1 MKRKIAWKE
10 GFRGFFNLFLSIFSI
25 VYLFSHRDSTSGILF
40 ATTTFGS
47 LSAPSDIAVFLD
59 SVFATSLP
67 NYSKQLIDNV
77 GASNAF
83 MYKIMKNGQYKSA
96 DGGTDIREPLL
107 YALATM
113 DSYDGYDEL
122 STLPTDGIT
131 SSVWEWRQLA
141 VPIAYAMKEVIQNKH
156 QIVDFV
162 EAKIMQAEEGIKE
175 GFSQQ
180 LNWGSGDGALQT
192 PKVSIVNGSSGIEPI
207 AKLIA
212 FDPTASLAVGNINQ
226 STSTWWR
233 NKFKSDTSG
242 TAAGSFDGFLRQV
255 TNVYNSASLGTGGPV
270 DLMVTDQITYELLE
284 FALYNRYRQVNSNLE
299 FPFENIKY
307 KNAVV
312 VMDDKIP
319 DVSGNLI
326 SAATKGTIFF
336 INTKY
341 FKLRYEEGRDFQML
355 KDEGGK
361 TMAKPLNQDARVGHV
376 AWMGN
381 TTVCNRRKNGV
392 LGNIDRTKAV

>member
-1 MKRKIAWKE
+1 MKRQIKWKE
-10 GFRGFFNLFLSIFSI
+10 GIRGFSSLFFSI
-25 VYLFSHRDSTSGILF
+25 ASLVYLFYDFSVHGVAL
-40 ATTTFGS
+40 ATITFGS
-47 LSAPSDIAVFLD
+47 ASAPSDIAVFLD

-67 NYSKQLIDNV
+67 NYSKTLIDNIC
-77 GASNAF
+77 ASNAF
-83 MYKIMKNGQYKSA
+83 LYKIMKGNNYKSA
-96 DGGTDIREPLL
+96 DGGTDIREPLM

-141 VPIAYAMKEVIQNKH
+141 VPIAYSMKEVIQNKH

-162 EAKIMQAEEGIKE
+162 ETKILQSEEGIKE
-175 GFSQQ
+175 GFAQQ
-180 LNWGSGDGALQT
+180 LMWGSGDAALQT
-192 PKVSIVNGSSGIEPI
+192 PKVSAANGSSGIEPL

-212 FDPTASLAVGNINQ
+212 FDPTASLAIGNINQ

-233 NKFKSDTSG
+233 NKTKTDTSG

-255 TNVYNSASLGTGGPV
+255 TNTYNSASLGTGGPV
-270 DLMVTDQITYELLE
+270 DLMLTDQTTYELLE
-284 FALYNRYRQVNSNLE
+284 FALYNRYRQVTPNLE

-312 VMDDKIP
+312 VMDDKVP
-319 DVSGNLI
+319 DVSGNLM
-326 SAATKGTIFF
+326 SAAAKGSIFF

-341 FKLRYEEGRDFQML
+341 FRLRYEEGRDFQML
-355 KDEGGK
+355 KDENGK
-361 TMAKPLNQDARVGHV
+361 TFAKPLNQDARVGHI

-381 TTVCNRRKNGV
+381 STVCNRRKNGV
-392 LGNIDRTKAV
+392 MGSIDRTKAV